1 MDDSY
6 SIERGCCRKGA
17 GSCSKLDVHDWLE
30 DVVHMATADNIVE
43 VRFKNTRKE
52 YFRNANNLK
61 LKTGDIVAVEA
72 NPGHDIGIVSLT
84 GELVKHQV
92 RNHKVK
98 LVNGDFRK
106 IYRKAK
112 QADIDKWKEAIAL
125 EHKTMIRSRQLASDL
140 QLDMKI
146 GDVEYQGDKT
156 KAIFYYI
163 AEGRVDFR
171 QLIKVLAENFRI
183 RIEMKQI
190 GARQEAGRIG
200 GIGPCGREL
209 CCATWMSN
217 FVSVTTNAARYQEIS
232 LNPQKLA
239 GQCGKLKCCLNYE
252 VDAYIDAQKDFP
264 PNNIALETQHTQ
276 YTFFKADIFS
286 RTMFYIGN
294 GGTPTGPV
302 AVPVDRVKD
311 VILMNKKGRKP
322 EKLVET
328 NEMDSSPKSKEFEDV
343 LSQDSLTRFDQPK
356 RTRKKKRPGG
366 RNQTKGG
373 QNRGPQNQQGKPD
386 APKPQNAPTGERN
399 PNQNSGQKSN
409 QNRRRKPRPN
419 QRSNQKSNQQNKPN
433 S

>member
-1 MDDSY
+1 MEDNY
-6 SIERGCCRKGA
+6 TINRGCCKSGA
-17 GSCSKLDVHDWLE
+17 GTCSKLEVHDWLN

-52 YFRNANNLK
+52 YFRNHSNLK
-61 LKTGDIVAVEA
+61 LKAGDIVAVEA

-92 RNHKVK
+92 KKHKVR

-125 EHKTMIRSRQLASDL
+125 EHQTMIRSRQIAADL

-171 QLIKVLAENFRI
+171 QLIRVLAENFRI

-209 CCATWMSN
+209 CCATWMSS
-217 FVSVTTNAARYQEIS
+217 FVSVTTNAARFQEIS

-252 VDAYIDAQKDFP
+252 VDSYLDAQRDFP
-264 PNNIALETQHTQ
+264 PGNIALEVKSGQ
-276 YTFFKADIFS
+276 YNFMKADVFNRI
-286 RTMFYIGN
+286 MYYIG
-294 GGTPTGPV
+294 TGENSLSGPQ
-302 AVPVDRVKD
+302 AVPVDRVKEI
-311 VILMNKKGRKP
+311 ILQNKKGHKP
-322 EKLVET
+322 EKLLG
-328 NEMDSSPKSKEFEDV
+328 NDDSGQSVKKGKEFEDV

-356 RTRKKKRPGG
+356 AKRNRKKKRPS
-366 RNQTKGG
+366 RNQNPGG
-373 QNRGPQNQQGKPD
+373 GTTGNRNTTAGNGNVNKSDKNNNGQ
-386 APKPQNAPTGERN
+386 R
-399 PNQNSGQKSN
+399 PNNR
-409 QNRRRKPRPN
+409 RRRKP
-419 QRSNQKSNQQNKPN
+419 KSQ

>member
-1 MDDSY
+1 MEDNFT
-6 SIERGCCRKGA
+6 INRGCCKNGA
-17 GSCSKLDVHDWLE
+17 GTCSKLEVHDWLS

-52 YFRNANNLK
+52 YFRNHSNLK
-61 LKTGDIVAVEA
+61 LKVGDIVAVEA
-72 NPGHDIGIVSLT
+72 NPGHDIGVVSLT
-84 GELVKHQV
+84 GELVKHQIKK
-92 RNHKVK
+92 HKVK

-112 QADIDKWKEAIAL
+112 QADIDKWKEAISM
-125 EHKTMIRSRQLASDL
+125 EHKTMIRSRQIASDL
-140 QLDMKI
+140 RLDMKI
-146 GDVEYQGDKT
+146 GDVEFQGDKT

-171 QLIKVLAENFRI
+171 QLIKVLAETFRI

-217 FVSVTTNAARYQEIS
+217 FVSVTTNSARFQEIS

-252 VDAYIDAQKDFP
+252 VDSYIDAQRDFP
-264 PNNIALETQHTQ
+264 PNNITLEVKSGQ
-276 YTFFKADIFS
+276 YHFLKADVFN
-286 RTMFYIGN
+286 RTMYYIG
-294 GGTPTGPV
+294 TGENSLSGPQ
-302 AVPVDRVKD
+302 AVPVDRVKAI
-311 VILMNKKGRKP
+311 ILQNKKGQRP
-322 EKLVET
+322 EKLIE
-328 NEMDSSPKSKEFEDV
+328 DGDAGKSAKKAKEFEDV

-356 RTRKKKRPGG
+356 PKRNRKKKRPS
-366 RNQTKGG
+366 
-373 QNRGPQNQQGKPD
+373 
-386 APKPQNAPTGERN
+386 KPQSQGGGANTGGATNVAEANKTDNSNKGQR
-399 PNQNSGQKSN
+399 PNNR
-409 QNRRRKPRPN
+409 RRRKP
-419 QRSNQKSNQQNKPN
+419 KSD